1 MKWAPVVWMTMIA
14 IITIMI
20 LGTFTVLVVDK
31 SYHHYQEEHAKKE
44 QTTRVWPPAIPSCE
58 KELWDRIR
66 GECDERPD

>member
-1 MKWAPVVWMTMIA
+1 MDEER
-14 IITIMI
+14 TIERLIMAV
-20 LGTFTVLVVDK
+20 VLVTITSLALVIVDK
-31 SYHHYQEEHAKKE
+31 AYHHYQEEHTKKE